1 MADEAPDA
9 PLAETT
15 ITVADLVRAFQSESA
30 AARTTGVSL
39 TISGGTINITNL
51 AGRDLYQQNEYS
63 EALYPILERMAR
75 YFVLIGEREQQPT
88 AADLAALEQ
97 LYRQQL
103 IEAHRSLTFQ
113 GILQTNQPIAL
124 PLAELYVAGQS
135 TSEMGEGDTVSPE
148 ERRLIVRLHEAGPTK
163 HEHLEQELAL
173 LNRRRWNLTP
183 RRVDITTALRDY
195 RTLVVLGD
203 PGAGKSTLLRYL
215 TLTFAEDAAAERLNM
230 PESRLPILVP
240 LAAYGAALAQ
250 QPRSL
255 FEFLGQY
262 YAEQHE
268 LPGLTPLFGEAL
280 DSGRVLVLLD
290 GLDEVQS
297 SEIRRSIA
305 ERVQTFISRYTQLG
319 NRVVLTSRI
328 VGYRAAP
335 MAAEFPHYTLLDFGP
350 AEIDRFTRQWCRA
363 FELMQRGDT
372 RHAIREAAAEQR
384 RLFTAINANP
394 SVAKLA
400 GNPLLLTILA
410 LIHRQGKSLPR
421 RRIELYDLYARTL
434 LESWNRARSLSGH
447 IVGKALDVL
456 DTVKVMAPLAL
467 WLHSARPDGTA
478 RFAELQ
484 RELRRIFT
492 EREASDPE
500 REALQW
506 LIDVREHSGLLVERG
521 ADAWGFIHRTF
532 QEYFAARAVAVLPA
546 EERFARIRPHLHNP
560 GWQEV
565 ILLTAGQ
572 IGVMN
577 ADEAGATAFVR
588 SIHGANS
595 LYPDIL
601 HRDLLLAAAILGDDV
616 GVKPSLTRTIA
627 RELGELWWTGH
638 VREPVVVAI
647 SGLVG
652 LECLGLALEPI
663 YPALND
669 RAGGVHLD
677 AIKVF
682 GVAQQWETLRPL
694 LSDPDEWTRQAAVA
708 AFSAG
713 QQWEAIRPVLRDRS
727 KRVRRTAVEAFGA
740 SQQWGYIRSALTG
753 ETALVRSAAV
763 YAFGRGQQ
771 WEMIRFALHDESVSV
786 REAAVEAFGT
796 GPEWAAVEP
805 ALDDPDWE
813 VRRAAVEVFGAHQQ
827 WDKIRAALSDHDDDV
842 RSAAVS
848 AFGAGEHWEAIR
860 PALSDPHSVVR
871 RAAISAF
878 GSGGHWEAIR
888 PALRA
893 EDPDMRSVAVTAFGA
908 GEHWEVIR
916 QALFDPS
923 ARVRDAAVT
932 AYAAYPTPALALIA
946 EFAGFAQ
953 VDAYSQ
959 RLVWATLAALIE
971 RYEAQQ
977 VSEED

>member
-1 MADEAPDA
+1 MTDDLPEA

-15 ITVADLVRAFQSESA
+15 LTVADLVRAFQTESA
-30 AARTTGVSL
+30 AARTSGVTL

-51 AGRDLYQQNEYS
+51 AGGDLHQQNDYS
-63 EALYPILERMAR
+63 GTIYPILERLAR
-75 YFVLIGEREQQPT
+75 YFVLIGEREQQATP
-88 AADLAALEQ
+88 ADLVALEQ

-124 PLAELYVAGQS
+124 PLAALYVAVQS
-135 TSEMGEGDTVSPE
+135 TSEIGEGDTLSPD
-148 ERRLIVRLHEAGPTK
+148 ERRRFVRLNEAGPAE
-163 HEHLEQELAL
+163 HEQLEQELAL

-183 RRVDITTALRDY
+183 RRIDITAALRDY
-195 RTLVVLGD
+195 RTLVILGD
-203 PGAGKSTLLRYL
+203 PGAGKSTFLRYL
-215 TLTFAEDAAAERLNM
+215 TLTFAEDSAAERLSL
-230 PESRLPILVP
+230 PETRLPILMP
-240 LAAYGAALAQ
+240 LAAYAAALAQ

-255 FEFLGQY
+255 FEFLAQY

-268 LPGLTPLFGEAL
+268 LPGLAPLFGAAL
-280 DSGRVLVLLD
+280 DSGRVIVLLD

-305 ERVQTFISRYTQLG
+305 ERVQSFIGRYTPLG

-335 MAAEFPHYTLLDFGP
+335 MSAEVPHYTLLDFGP

-363 FELMQRGDT
+363 FEQIQHGDT

-384 RLFTAINANP
+384 RLFMAINANS

-421 RRIELYDLYARTL
+421 RRIELYELYARTL
-434 LESWNRARSLSGH
+434 LESWNRARSLSGQM
-447 IVGKALDVL
+447 VGKSLDVL

-467 WLHSARPDGTA
+467 WLHGAKPNGTA

-500 REALQW
+500 REARQW
-506 LIDVREHSGLLVERG
+506 LLDVREHSGLLVEHG
-521 ADAWGFIHRTF
+521 VDAWGFIHRTF

-565 ILLTAGQ
+565 LLLIAGQ

-588 SIHGANS
+588 AIHTAKS
-595 LYPDIL
+595 LYDAIL

-616 GVKPSLTRTIA
+616 GVKPSLTRQIA
-627 RELGELWWTGH
+627 RELGELWWTDH

-647 SGLVG
+647 SRLVG
-652 LECLGLALEPI
+652 LDCLGLALEPI
-663 YPALND
+663 YPALHSS
-669 RAGGVHLD
+669 AGGIHLD

-682 GVAQQWETLRPL
+682 GVAQQWEILRPL

-740 SQQWGYIRSALTG
+740 SQQWRFIRSALTG
-753 ETALVRSAAV
+753 EPALVRSAAV

-771 WEMIRFALHDESVSV
+771 WEAIRFALQDPSVSV
-786 REAAVEAFGT
+786 REAAVEVFGA

-805 ALDDPDWE
+805 ALADPDWE
-813 VRRAAVEVFGAHQQ
+813 VRRAAVEVFGAHHE
-827 WDKIRAALSDHDDDV
+827 WEKIRAALYDHDNDV

-848 AFGAGEHWEAIR
+848 AFGAGEHWQAIR
-860 PALSDPHSVVR
+860 PALADQHSAVR

-878 GSGGHWEAIR
+878 GAGAHWEAIR
-888 PALRA
+888 PRA
-893 EDPDMRSVAVTAFGA
+893 CAKSG
-908 GEHWEVIR
+908 
-916 QALFDPS
+916 
-923 ARVRDAAVT
+923 
-932 AYAAYPTPALALIA
+932 
-946 EFAGFAQ
+946 
-953 VDAYSQ
+953 SQ
-959 RLVWATLAALIE
+959 PKTG
-971 RYEAQQ
+971 
-977 VSEED
+977 